1 MSNAHQEK
9 LVLLRQIEASC
20 DTAIVS
26 MKKLNSSLESVVEVG
41 QGIDGIAECW
51 KRVNESLVSS
61 TSSQKK
67 LSDANACQE

>member
-51 KRVNESLVSS
+51 KRVNESLVSL
-61 TSSQKK
+61 SSSKK
-67 LSDANACQE
+67 LPDANTRQE